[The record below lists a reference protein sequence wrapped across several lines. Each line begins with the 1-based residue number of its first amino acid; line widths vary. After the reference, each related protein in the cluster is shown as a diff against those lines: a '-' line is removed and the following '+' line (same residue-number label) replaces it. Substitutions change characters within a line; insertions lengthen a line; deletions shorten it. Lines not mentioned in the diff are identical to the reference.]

1 MELIEILLI
10 AAVIVLAVLAVELEN
25 LMHAVVC
32 LGGMCIAIGIIFGI
46 LNATYVGAFQ
56 LLISAGA
63 IMVLFLSIVML
74 TERDKE

>member
-1 MELIEILLI
+1 MGLIEILLI

-32 LGGMCIAIGIIFGI
+32 LGGMCILIGIIFGI
-46 LNATYVGAFQ
+46 LNALYVMAFQ

-63 IMVLFLSIVML
+63 IMVLFLPIVML